1 MVKCYT
7 SVLDLSDTFPELSCQ
22 ICQAHHKQQSHLSCA
37 ELALVSI
44 PPNVEFIDFY
54 SLLIYFVLF
63 ILNYHLALDLKLL
76 RSIFEL
82 YGLYGVCKGVWNFYW
97 VIVFVIALLIKIVF
111 KKKIASYFQENEVV
125 FHLKKMRLSS
135 V

>member
-63 ILNYHLALDLKLL
+63 ILNYHLRLFTIFDLA
-76 RSIFEL
+76 SIGFETSQI
-82 YGLYGVCKGVWNFYW
+82 F
-97 VIVFVIALLIKIVF
+97 F
-111 KKKIASYFQENEVV
+111 
-125 FHLKKMRLSS
+125 
-135 V
+135 